1 MPQQAFAGREG
12 LRRRTLRESAPRQNR
27 DAAIPK
33 KHNCGA
39 SKDAR
44 VAQGQ
49 RVLVVDGLS
58 ETEEVLRA
66 VLEPRGLE
74 VDRIRA
80 GRLREFAAKRRPS
93 VVVVHV
99 DDEPSPTPE
108 RWPDVPRILI
118 GATQTPVRTQNGN
131 GNGNGDGNGHGDHY
145 LEKPFHYG
153 ELIRAIERALA
164 AENR

>member
-1 MPQQAFAGREG
+1 
-12 LRRRTLRESAPRQNR
+12 
-27 DAAIPK
+27 
-33 KHNCGA
+33 
-39 SKDAR
+39 

-80 GRLREFAAKRRPS
+80 ARIRDLSAKRRPS

-99 DDEPSPTPE
+99 DEAPFPDPAPE

-118 GATQTPVRTQNGN
+118 GATRAPSRSQNGN
-131 GNGNGDGNGHGDHY
+131 GNGHGDHY

-164 AENR
+164 AENG